1 MIISLVT
8 LCWLTVLKM
17 ICCVCVCTS
26 ADVIEG
32 KSAMLLGMSQWNSN
46 DLAEQMDTL
55 GHLKDQPQGKVGT
68 TMICIVSE
76 DTGSLVLAALISTV
90 ELLRR

>member
-1 MIISLVT
+1 MLAHCVKND
-8 LCWLTVLKM
+8 LL
-17 ICCVCVCTS
+17 CVCVCTS

>member
-1 MIISLVT
+1 MLAHCVKND
-8 LCWLTVLKM
+8 LL
-17 ICCVCVCTS
+17 CVCVCTS

-55 GHLKDQPQGKVGT
+55 GHLKDQPQGKHNDDLHRFRRHRFDHQFT
-68 TMICIVSE
+68 H
-76 DTGSLVLAALISTV
+76 LNVLIF
-90 ELLRR
+90 